1 MGNRLGRLAI
11 LIAIAA
17 IVLVGI
23 GATVNAQNDRAVCRD
38 ARYDINGDGLFTRV
52 DPNAWKGTFARENCE
67 LGSAVVD
74 CSAKLDL
81 DGDQLVTRADLDQMI
96 RTAQICFAPLATDVG
111 R

>member
-67 LGSAVVD
+67 LGSAVARPIRA
-74 CSAKLDL
+74 SA
-81 DGDQLVTRADLDQMI
+81 RAAWTAISSSRALTWI
-96 RTAQICFAPLATDVG
+96 R
-111 R
+111 